1 MARDLNSMLNGRF
14 DMGKRSPLVKK
25 VEQPNAKT
33 PVAATPKETAQKPV
47 EPVKAEVKA
56 EVKEPVQ
63 AVEVVQEE
71 VKQPEPQPEVK
82 ADSVEIEKEEVKEPV
97 VAEVQEVAEPVQE
110 PVKPLFHSDVMS
122 ILRAEKAAALIRIPI
137 TPYFAELLQKMG
149 GSVDEIDAKMVK
161 SLIEMVDREVKG
173 GVFEYKYTQPETY
186 VSSPDKRLK
195 LPNFKNNEKFKKLFA
210 EYKATNTELFPTE
223 HELFYDMII
232 KFMES
237 KINA

>member
-25 VEQPNAKT
+25 VEQPNPKT
-33 PVAATPKETAQKPV
+33 PVATTPKETAQKPV
-47 EPVKAEVKA
+47 EPIKA
-56 EVKEPVQ
+56 EVKEPVK

-82 ADSVEIEKEEVKEPV
+82 ADSVEIEKEEAKEPV
-97 VAEVQEVAEPVQE
+97 AAEVEEVAETVQE

-149 GSVDEIDAKMVK
+149 GSVEEIDAKMVK

-173 GVFEYKYTQPETY
+173 GSFEYKYTQPETY
-186 VSSPDKRLK
+186 ISSPDKRLK

>member
-25 VEQPNAKT
+25 VEQPNTKT
-33 PVAATPKETAQKPV
+33 PVAETPKETAQKPV
-47 EPVKAEVKA
+47 EPVKAEVK
-56 EVKEPVQ
+56 EPVK

-71 VKQPEPQPEVK
+71 VKQPEIK
-82 ADSVEIEKEEVKEPV
+82 ADSVEIEKEEVK
-97 VAEVQEVAEPVQE
+97 EPVQE

-149 GSVDEIDAKMVK
+149 GSVDEIDAKMIK

-173 GVFEYKYTQPETY
+173 GSFEYKYTQPETY

-210 EYKATNTELFPTE
+210 EYKATNAELFPTE

>member
-1 MARDLNSMLNGRF
+1 MARIG
-14 DMGKRSPLVKK
+14 GKKGSTMNRIEKAAALKAEKEARELAEKQAAESS
-25 VEQPNAKT
+25 VET
-33 PVAATPKETAQKPV
+33 TAESVDVEEQKPV
-47 EPVKAEVKA
+47 VE
-56 EVKEPVQ
+56 

-71 VKQPEPQPEVK
+71 VKQPEPQPEVVS
-82 ADSVEIEKEEVKEPV
+82 DSVEIEKEEVKEP
-97 VAEVQEVAEPVQE
+97 VQEVAEPVQE

-149 GSVDEIDAKMVK
+149 GSVEEIDAKMVK

-173 GVFEYKYTQPETY
+173 GSFDYKYTQPETY
-186 VSSPDKRLK
+186 ISSPDKRLK

>member
-14 DMGKRSPLVKK
+14 DLGKKSPLVKK

-33 PVAATPKETAQKPV
+33 PVAETPKETAQKPV
-47 EPVKAEVKA
+47 EPVKAEVK
-56 EVKEPVQ
+56 EP
-63 AVEVVQEE
+63 VEVVQEE
-71 VKQPEPQPEVK
+71 VKQPEPQPEVV
-82 ADSVEIEKEEVKEPV
+82 ADSVEIKKEEVKEPIE
-97 VAEVQEVAEPVQE
+97 AELEEVAETVKE

-149 GSVDEIDAKMVK
+149 GSVEEIDAKMVK
-161 SLIEMVDREVKG
+161 SLIEMVDREVKSG
-173 GVFEYKYTQPETY
+173 SFEYKYTQPETY
-186 VSSPDKRLK
+186 ISSPDKRLK

>member
-1 MARDLNSMLNGRF
+1 MARIG
-14 DMGKRSPLVKK
+14 GKKGSTMNRIEKAAALKAEKEARELAEKQAAESS
-25 VEQPNAKT
+25 VET
-33 PVAATPKETAQKPV
+33 TAESVDVEEQKPV
-47 EPVKAEVKA
+47 IE
-56 EVKEPVQ
+56 

-97 VAEVQEVAEPVQE
+97 EAEVEEVSETVKE

-161 SLIEMVDREVKG
+161 SLIEMVDREVKS

-186 VSSPDKRLK
+186 ISSPDKRLK

-223 HELFYDMII
+223 HELFYDMIV
-232 KFMES
+232 KFMEF
-237 KINA
+237 KLNA

>member
-14 DMGKRSPLVKK
+14 DLGKKSKLVKK
-25 VEQPNAKT
+25 VEQPTNEP
-33 PVAATPKETAQKPV
+33 PVAQLPKETAQKPV
-47 EPVKAEVKA
+47 ELVKT
-56 EVKEPVQ
+56 EVKEPVE

-71 VKQPEPQPEVK
+71 VNKPEPQPEVVS
-82 ADSVEIEKEEVKEPV
+82 DSVVIEKEEVKEPV
-97 VAEVQEVAEPVQE
+97 EAAVEEVAEPVQE

-149 GSVDEIDAKMVK
+149 GSVEEIDAKMVK

-173 GVFEYKYTQPETY
+173 GSFEYKYTQPETY
-186 VSSPDKRLK
+186 ISSPDKRLK

-210 EYKATNTELFPTE
+210 EYKATNSELFPTE

>member
-25 VEQPNAKT
+25 VEQPNTKT
-33 PVAATPKETAQKPV
+33 PVAETPKETAQKPV

-56 EVKEPVQ
+56 EVKEPVK

-71 VKQPEPQPEVK
+71 VKQPEIK
-82 ADSVEIEKEEVKEPV
+82 ADSVEIEKEEVKEP
-97 VAEVQEVAEPVQE
+97 VQEVAEPVQE

-149 GSVDEIDAKMVK
+149 GSVDEIDAKMIK

-173 GVFEYKYTQPETY
+173 GSFEYKYTQPETY

-223 HELFYDMII
+223 HELFYDMIV
-232 KFMES
+232 KFMEF
-237 KINA
+237 KLNA